1 LLAIISEVKE
11 MNISASTSKRRTI
24 SNSSEQGAALITALM
39 VAALVLA
46 AGGALILTT
55 GMSTTTAVDATAE
68 MQAYYGA
75 EAGLQQALNALRG
88 NVAPSGGVA
97 AGTKLTFKNAKT
109 RNITNAS
116 TDPTSAPLRLSAW
129 LQYNYTSS
137 GSSYPDRIKVNPTD
151 NTYSP
156 LTGIAFKVE
165 LRDPDSTCDTCGD
178 PSRLV
183 IQSIGYGPKG
193 AIKRLEMVV
202 HRNYINFAT
211 PGVITAPG
219 GTALNFNM
227 GSSNASGYTGND
239 IHNPPVAGIAT
250 VAVAAANQSTAQT
263 TIDNL
268 NAQGGGTQV
277 TPSTAL
283 ALTASNTP
291 DFISSADKAR
301 AFLIT
306 AADIARG
313 DGRYFDTQA
322 HVTGGLGTSSAP
334 LTTFIDNYGGAAV
347 TLGAGYQGCGL
358 LIVTGP
364 LITQGNT
371 DFQGVILVLGNG
383 TFNRDGN
390 GNGHIDGTIIVANF
404 DPNGTGGFGTPTFS
418 VNGGGN
424 SDVRYDS
431 DAIRKAFDS
440 AGVFVA
446 GVHEY

>member
-1 LLAIISEVKE
+1 MITLA
-11 MNISASTSKRRTI
+11 SASNRRITRA
-24 SNSSEQGAALITALM
+24 SNERGAALITALM
-39 VAALVLA
+39 VATLVLA

-55 GMSTTTAVDATAE
+55 GMSTTTSIDSTAE

-97 AGTKLTFKNAKT
+97 AGTKLTFKNAVDPTK
-109 RNITNAS
+109 TNAT
-116 TDPTSAPLRLSAW
+116 TDPTTVGFPKRLSAW
-129 LQYNYTSS
+129 LQYNYTST
-137 GSSYPDRIKVNPTD
+137 GSAYPDRVKVNPTD

-165 LRDPDSTCDTCGD
+165 VSDPDGTCGTCGD
-178 PSRLV
+178 PPRLV

-193 AIKRLEMVV
+193 SMKRLEMVV

-211 PGVITAPG
+211 PGVINLPG
-219 GTALNFNM
+219 GTAINFNM
-227 GSSNASGYTGND
+227 GNSNASGYTGND

-250 VAVAAANQSTAQT
+250 VAVGAANQGTAQT
-263 TIDNL
+263 VINNL

-283 ALTASNTP
+283 ALDASNTP
-291 DFISSADKAR
+291 DFITTADKAR
-301 AFLIT
+301 AFLTT

-313 DGRYFDTQA
+313 DGRYFDTQG

-347 TLGAGYQGCGL
+347 ELGAGYQGCGL

-364 LITQGNT
+364 LITQGTT

-390 GNGHIDGTIIVANF
+390 GNGHIDGAIIVANF

-446 GVHEY
+446 GIHEY